1 MTAYDGRADS
11 APAVYF
17 VLMSPSS
24 PLPAPA
30 RRGRPRK
37 PRNVEL
43 LITLAG
49 IDPPVW
55 RRVRVPGEYTL
66 HQLHR
71 VIQLLFGWLDYHPYD
86 FRVGERRFEAPGP
99 EAEDEDSTSVTLVS
113 LGLARGSR
121 LTCTYGFGDEWV
133 HEIEVEDVYVTTPYA
148 DEPRLPRLFNGGRAG
163 PPEDCGGPHG
173 YARML
178 QALDEPRDPEGEEHR
193 RWIGGRWDAE
203 LFDRRMVANNLALA
217 AAWGAI

>member
-1 MTAYDGRADS
+1 MPHS
-11 APAVYF
+11 NPA
-17 VLMSPSS
+17 
-24 PLPAPA
+24 PAPA

-71 VIQLLFGWLDYHPYD
+71 VIQLLFGWLDDHLYG
-86 FRVGERRFEAPGP
+86 FRVGEHRFEAPDP

-113 LGLARGSR
+113 LELARGSR
-121 LTCTYGFGDEWV
+121 FTYDFGEGWV
-133 HEIEVEDVYVTTPYA
+133 HEIEVEDVYVTTPDE

-173 YARML
+173 YALML
-178 QALDEPRDPEGEEHR
+178 QALDEPRDPEGDEHR
-193 RWIGGRWDAE
+193 RGIGGRWDAE
-203 LFDRRMVANNLALA
+203 LFDRRMVANNLTLA